1 MLQIRGISHWYG
13 DRQVLDDVSFD
24 IKPGRLTGFVG
35 ANGAGK
41 TTTMRTILGLIQPTE
56 GEILLNGKPV
66 TATDRARFGYMPEE
80 RGLYPKMKV
89 REQIVYFARLHG
101 IDKAEAT
108 RRTDELLEV
117 VGLADRSDDALE
129 SLSLGNQQRAQV
141 CVSLVHNPEFLILDE
156 PFSGLDPVAVDAV
169 LQVLREVA
177 DRGVP
182 VLFSSHQLDVVERLS
197 DDLVIINQGKI
208 RAQGTRDQLQRAHS
222 RGLFRIGSV
231 DTSWAQAL
239 ADIEVVSSEGNEHVF
254 RVQLDPQLDEDA
266 AEQVAAQ
273 RAQDVLQAA
282 IARGPVSTFQRE
294 LTPLVQIF
302 REVRS

>member
-1 MLQIRGISHWYG
+1 MLQIQGISHWYG
-13 DRQVLDDVSFD
+13 DRQVLDGVTFD

-41 TTTMRTILGLIQPTE
+41 TTTMRAILGLIHPTE
-56 GEILLNGKPV
+56 GVTLLNGKPV
-66 TATDRARFGYMPEE
+66 TDQDRARFGYMPEE

-89 REQIVYFARLHG
+89 REQIIYFARLHG
-101 IDKAEAT
+101 VEKAEAG

-117 VGLADRSDDALE
+117 VGLSERKDDLLE
-129 SLSLGNQQRAQV
+129 SLSLGNQQRAQI

-169 LQVLREVA
+169 LGVLREVA

-197 DDLVIINQGKI
+197 DDLVIIADGKI
-208 RAQGTRDQLQRAHS
+208 RATGTREELQRHHS
-222 RGLFRIGSV
+222 RGLYRIG
-231 DTSWAQAL
+231 AQQLGWLEGMTDVELVA
-239 ADIEVVSSEGNEHVF
+239 SENGEQVI
-254 RVQLDPQLDEDA
+254 RIQLDPTLDDDA
-266 AEQVAAQ
+266 AEAAGAK
-273 RAQDVLQAA
+273 RAQDVLREALA
-282 IARGPVSTFQRE
+282 HGEVSVFQRE

-302 REVRS
+302 REVR